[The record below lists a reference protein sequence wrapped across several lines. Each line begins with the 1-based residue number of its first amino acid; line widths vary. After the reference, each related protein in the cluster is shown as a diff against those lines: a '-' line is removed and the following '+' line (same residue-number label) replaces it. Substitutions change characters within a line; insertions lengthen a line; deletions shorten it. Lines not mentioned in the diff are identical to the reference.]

1 MTENELLDLIQSGD
15 NVPLISRHLTDH
27 PELLETL
34 MEIVLRD
41 GENST
46 WRAAWIAD
54 KIHEI
59 LPELVTP
66 FLPAITQFA
75 LTTRNTGKKRHL
87 LKLISLHPIPDEN
100 MAELLNSCLNIFTNP
115 AEPVAVRVHAMQVL
129 YNIAEKEPEFSGELI
144 DLIEHEI
151 EFHGSAGISSRGRKF
166 LKKLRK
172 NLRPDSTGQ

>member
-15 NVPLISRHLTDH
+15 NVPLISRHLTDR
-27 PELLETL
+27 PELLATL
-34 MEIVLRD
+34 MNIVLRD
-41 GENST
+41 GEATS

-59 LPELVTP
+59 RPELVTP
-66 FLPAITQFA
+66 FLPAMTQFA
-75 LTTRNTGKKRHL
+75 LKTSDAGKKRHL

-100 MAELLNSCLNIFTNP
+100 MAELLNFCITLFTNP
-115 AEPVAVRVHAMQVL
+115 TEPVAVRVHAMQVL
-129 YNIAEKEPEFSGELI
+129 FNIAEKEPEFSGELI

-151 EFHGSAGISSRGRKF
+151 EFHGSAGLSSRGRKL

-172 NLRPDSTGQ
+172 NVRPDSTGQ

>member
-15 NVPLISRHLTDH
+15 NVPLISRHLTDR
-27 PELLETL
+27 PELLATL
-34 MEIVLRD
+34 MNIVLRN
-41 GENST
+41 GGATS

-59 LPELVTP
+59 RPELVTP
-66 FLPAITQFA
+66 FLPDMTQFA
-75 LTTRNTGKKRHL
+75 LKTPDAGKKRHL

-100 MAELLNSCLNIFTNP
+100 MAELLNFCITLFTNP
-115 AEPVAVRVHAMQVL
+115 AEPVAIRVHAMQIL
-129 YNIAEKEPEFSGELI
+129 FNIVEKEPAFSGELI

-151 EFHGSAGISSRGRKF
+151 EFHGSAGLNSRGRKL

-172 NLRPDSTGQ
+172 NVHPDSTGQ